1 MRTKGK
7 LVVGGIALAA
17 IAATIIII
25 VQGTNL
31 ERPTDIVQQG
41 PSEQTAISIV
51 ETVTIIIVP
60 SGQQVEKIT
69 PVKST
74 ICRSL
79 RQYQAAQK

>member
-31 ERPTDIVQQG
+31 ERPTDIVQ
-41 PSEQTAISIV
+41 
-51 ETVTIIIVP
+51 
-60 SGQQVEKIT
+60 
-69 PVKST
+69 
-74 ICRSL
+74 
-79 RQYQAAQK
+79 